1 MLRTF
6 TDDFKREWNKPDN
19 MVVRLVLINAII
31 WLVYGIIHVSS
42 DLFGI
47 GAVALF
53 IKNALYVNSSLTELL
68 WKPWTLITY
77 SFVHLEPIHLI
88 FNMLFLYWFGTM
100 LRNDIG
106 GNRVL
111 GLYILGAIA
120 GSVLYVIMYNS
131 LPKFSAVM
139 SNAYMLGASGSVYA
153 IVVATATL
161 RPNAEIRLFL
171 IGNVQLKYIALAG
184 ILFSFFALLGENP
197 GGQIAHLGGALLGY
211 VFILQYNRGND
222 WSKFIITILNW
233 ITSIFAKKTKLKSTK
248 RKAKTKTK
256 GRAASDKSKST
267 TSGGSQ
273 QEIIDAILDKISEG
287 GYQSLSTEEKQ
298 ILFKASQKK

>member
-1 MLRTF
+1 MVRTF
-6 TDDFKREWNKPDN
+6 ADDFKREWNKPDN
-19 MVVRLVLINAII
+19 MVVRLVLINLIV
-31 WLVYGIIHVSS
+31 WLVYGIIHVTS

-53 IKNALYVNSSLTELL
+53 IKNSLYVNSSIFEVL

-100 LRNDIG
+100 LRDIIG

-120 GSVLYVIMYNS
+120 GSVFYIIMYNS
-131 LPKFSAVM
+131 VPKFSAVM
-139 SNAYMLGASGSVYA
+139 SSGYMLGASGSVYA

-161 RPNAEIRLFL
+161 RPNSEIRLFL
-171 IGNVQLKYIALAG
+171 LGNVQLKYIALAG
-184 ILFSFFALLGENP
+184 ILFSFFALVGENP
-197 GGQIAHLGGALLGY
+197 GGQIAHLGGAALGY
-211 VFILQYNRGND
+211 IFVIQYNKGND
-222 WSKFIITILNW
+222 WSKFVVSSLNW
-233 ITSIFAKKTKLKSTK
+233 IKNIFATKPNLKASKSKKKK
-248 RKAKTKTK
+248 KAKGKAT
-256 GRAASDKSKST
+256 SDKSKST
-267 TSGGSQ
+267 TSGTQ

-287 GYQSLSTEEKQ
+287 GYQSLSNEEKQ